1 MRRARAKGRGR
12 RELRPVAFQTGFLRR
27 VPGSVLVSCGHTR
40 VLVAVDIEEGVPRWR
55 RGRRR
60 GWLTAEYGMLPLSS
74 GERIRR
80 DRAGVPGRT
89 TEIQRLIGRSLRAAV
104 DLGRLGEN
112 TVRVDCDV
120 IEADGGT
127 RTAAITGAFVALALA
142 FDGMVRR
149 GDLRETPLV
158 RQIAAVSVGV
168 VDGEVRLDLDY
179 AEDSRASVDLNVV
192 QDADGRLIEVQGSA
206 EGRPFAR
213 GTLDEMLDAAGDGIA
228 TLFTRQREVLAG
240 IALPDGIPD
249 WISDGIS
256 DGI

>member
-1 MRRARAKGRGR
+1 MKSARAGRRGR
-12 RELRPVAFQTGFLRR
+12 RELRPVAFQTRFLRR
-27 VPGSVLVSCGHTR
+27 VPGSVLISCGHTR
-40 VLVAVDIEEGVPRWR
+40 VLAAVDVEEGVPRWL

-80 DRAGVPGRT
+80 DRTGVPGRT

-104 DLGRLGEN
+104 DLRRLGEH

-142 FDGMVRR
+142 FEQMARR
-149 GDLRETPLV
+149 GEVPENPLV
-158 RQIAAVSVGV
+158 HQIAAVSVGV

-179 AEDSRASVDLNVV
+179 SEDSRASVDLNVV
-192 QDADGRLIEVQGSA
+192 QDAGGRLIEVQGSA

-213 GTLDEMLDAAGDGIA
+213 PTLDEMLDAASEGIA
-228 TLFTRQREVLAG
+228 RLLARQREALAG
-240 IALPDGIPD
+240 IALPDGL
-249 WISDGIS
+249 
-256 DGI
+256 

>member
-1 MRRARAKGRGR
+1 MSRARAGGRGP
-12 RELRPVAFQTGFLRR
+12 RELRPVGLRTGYLRR
-27 VPGSVLVSCGHTR
+27 TPGSVLISCGHTR
-40 VLVAVDIEEGVPRWR
+40 VLAAVDVEEGVPGWL

-104 DLGRLGEN
+104 DLRRLGEN

-127 RTAAITGAFVALALA
+127 RTAAVTGAFVALALA
-142 FDGMVRR
+142 FDRMLRR

-158 RQIAAVSVGV
+158 RQIAAVSVGI

-179 AEDSRASVDLNVV
+179 SEDSRAAVDLNVV
-192 QDADGRLIEVQGSA
+192 QDSDGRFIEVQGSA

-213 GTLDEMLDAAGDGIA
+213 RTLDRMLDAAGEGISS
-228 TLFTRQREVLAG
+228 LLIRQREALAG
-240 IALPDGIPD
+240 IALPDGI
-249 WISDGIS
+249 
-256 DGI
+256 